1 MKTSSQHQS
10 SNYDYTGRSVII
22 QQQQHQQHFTG
33 PPSSEVLD
41 GYLGAPDVETAA
53 SLLVVPSSSSHRRR
67 QRYVVD
73 ANSEDVAI
81 VSSATSVG
89 RSRETAAGVSGEV
102 VIVDDEV
109 QLLQRYPTIQL
120 AGPSVGQQPDVAP
133 VVILGTRGSAQT
145 TAATVNG
152 SGSAG
157 ASKYPQPEVV
167 ITKGTS
173 KRKRETGK
181 LAVASFWGRQGSDD
195 SSASPGDLCRTE
207 LKGGTKGM
215 SRVDGIL

>member
-22 QQQQHQQHFTG
+22 QQQHQQQQQFAG

-41 GYLGAPDVETAA
+41 GYLGSTSA
-53 SLLVVPSSSSHRRR
+53 SLLVVPSSSSSSSHRRR
-67 QRYVVD
+67 QRYV
-73 ANSEDVAI
+73 EDVAI
-81 VSSATSVG
+81 VSSASSVG

-109 QLLQRYPTIQL
+109 QLLQRYPTIQF
-120 AGPSVGQQPDVAP
+120 AGPSVAQQPDVAP

-145 TAATVNG
+145 TTATVN
-152 SGSAG
+152 SSAGSAG

-173 KRKRETGK
+173 KRKRETGE
-181 LAVASFWGRQGSDD
+181 LAVAIF
-195 SSASPGDLCRTE
+195 
-207 LKGGTKGM
+207 
-215 SRVDGIL
+215 